1 MTRSSPVSRRVKL
14 SQKNILNLHK
24 HLKNIP
30 ADYVNKSHLSN
41 LKEKLKHERQKHR
54 KLLRSENASDSCKR
68 DAKLFSILENNTSD
82 IFKLLRRQKQNNSGK
97 ISKLSANGKVY
108 SGHNVGDGFYDSLLE
123 LKTFNPQSIQDPP
136 TYSRH
141 LDDYHNIIELSRTGA
156 KLPSISIQI
165 SREILEKIRPEV
177 HDYYSITA
185 YHFLYAGTPGIAHF
199 HLLLSNL
206 ISDINSISLE
216 EVNSVHATILFKG
229 HSKDRGCARSY
240 RTISTCPL
248 TAKALDIY
256 VRDLNIDVWDSCK
269 ASTQFLGPGSSHELA
284 SLTLTEVIQH
294 SHHVLNQPVFILY
307 LDAKSAFDKVIRELL
322 IRNLYSCG
330 TQGEELLLIDAR
342 LKHRKTFLEWDKVVM
357 GPICDQVGVE
367 QGGVSSGD

>member
-82 IFKLLRRQKQNNSGK
+82 IFKLLRRRKQNNSGK

-123 LKTFNPQSIQDPP
+123 LKTFNPQSIQDPT

-141 LDDYHNIIELSRTGA
+141 LDDYHNIIEL
-156 KLPSISIQI
+156 
-165 SREILEKIRPEV
+165 
-177 HDYYSITA
+177 
-185 YHFLYAGTPGIAHF
+185 
-199 HLLLSNL
+199 
-206 ISDINSISLE
+206 
-216 EVNSVHATILFKG
+216 
-229 HSKDRGCARSY
+229 
-240 RTISTCPL
+240 
-248 TAKALDIY
+248 
-256 VRDLNIDVWDSCK
+256 
-269 ASTQFLGPGSSHELA
+269 
-284 SLTLTEVIQH
+284 
-294 SHHVLNQPVFILY
+294 
-307 LDAKSAFDKVIRELL
+307 
-322 IRNLYSCG
+322 
-330 TQGEELLLIDAR
+330 
-342 LKHRKTFLEWDKVVM
+342 
-357 GPICDQVGVE
+357 
-367 QGGVSSGD
+367 